1 MEPEKKHKEKWFWN
15 KETVSKAQ
23 VFFAAC
29 QRFDRLVTFSVLYR
43 GLDHLKPL
51 VTKLQKRSQD
61 IYEAYQMIDQVINNL
76 RETKD
81 NVDEQCNHWY
91 KMTCE
96 MAKSVGVMPS
106 EPLLAN
112 SFLRFLKLPS

>member
-1 MEPEKKHKEKWFWN
+1 
-15 KETVSKAQ
+15 
-23 VFFAAC
+23 
-29 QRFDRLVTFSVLYR
+29 
-43 GLDHLKPL
+43 
-51 VTKLQKRSQD
+51 
-61 IYEAYQMIDQVINNL
+61 MIDQVINNL

-81 NVDEQCNHWY
+81 NVDEECNHWY